1 MIDRGVEV
9 TRDVLRATARLARAR
24 GAAPLILVPQFGPED
39 VG

>member
-1 MIDRGVEV
+1 VIDRGVEV

-24 GAAPLILVPQFGPED
+24 GAAPLILVPQFGPKD